1 MVHSN
6 RNNKKEITK
15 KQVIVELF
23 LLIIV
28 ILILISLYYLF
39 ITYGALPIII
49 ILIVLFPFLLAVD
62 PFLRERKKSLYSKI
76 FPKKRKALKEDI
88 MHRKKL
94 RDSALSSKKRVPS
107 VNLNFKYKKPAI
119 RKCSNC
125 GMILASFVK
134 KCPICGEVVIE

>member
-1 MVHSN
+1 MGISSKN
-6 RNNKKEITK
+6 SKKEITK
-15 KQVIVELF
+15 KQVIAELI

-39 ITYGALPIII
+39 IKFGALPIII

-62 PFLRERKKSLYSKI
+62 PFLRERKKSFYSKI
-76 FPKKRKALKEDI
+76 FPAKKKALKEDI
-88 MHRKKL
+88 KHRKKL
-94 RDSALSSKKRVPS
+94 RDVESSSKRRGPP

-125 GMILASFVK
+125 GMIVANFVT
-134 KCPICGEVVIE
+134 KCPICGERINE